1 MHEARLFR
9 MYIPKALGGL
19 EIDPITSM
27 IVVEEI
33 ARADAAA
40 AWNLMLGATYG
51 LWAAFLP
58 DDAACEIYGAPDAV
72 VAGALRPTGRARPVD
87 GGFVVDGRWSF
98 ASGIRHAAWWNAG
111 CLVGRDGAGDAD
123 TPAPEA
129 WLVFFPAPDGE
140 LIDNWDVGGLRG
152 TGSHDY
158 AVCGLFVPRARA
170 IPFDAA
176 PRAPGPLYRLPRQ
189 ALLDN
194 TMAALPL
201 GIARTA
207 IDTLVE
213 IAAGRKRPAGAGAPL
228 AERATVQADVARA
241 EALYLSGRALL
252 YDSLAQSWEAAQDG
266 RELSVREIAVL
277 RLARTH
283 AVQAA
288 VQAVDLMYTDA
299 GGAAILHAQPAR
311 TLLPRHPYR
320 DAARLDEPGQLR
332 SQRPRAARP
341 CPGPR
346 AVPAIAP
353 SAGVGDREEY
363 SRLPCYKRPPCPAD
377 RRRARDLASSRA
389 TVGHPQTRGAS
400 WRGSNDRFGAT

>member
-1 MHEARLFR
+1 MDTALIEAAQRITPLVRACRDEGERERRLPAQVLAAMHEARLFG
-9 MYIPKALGGL
+9 MYIPKALDGL

-27 IVVEEI
+27 VVVEEI

-58 DDAACEIYGAPDAV
+58 EDAAREIYSASDAV

-98 ASGIRHAAWWNAG
+98 ASGISHSAWWNAG
-111 CLVGRDGAGDAD
+111 CLVERAGGGDKDAPRP
-123 TPAPEA
+123 PAPEA
-129 WLVFFPAPDGE
+129 RLVFFPAADAE
-140 LIDNWDVGGLRG
+140 LIENWDVGGLRG

-158 AVCGLFVPRARA
+158 AVSGLFVPRERA

-176 PRAPGPLYRLPRQ
+176 PCAPGPLYRLPRQ

-194 TMAALPL
+194 MMAALPL

-213 IAAGRKRPAGAGAPL
+213 MAAGGKRPAGTGAPL
-228 AERATVQADVARA
+228 AERTTVQADVARA
-241 EALYLSGRALL
+241 EALFLSGRALL
-252 YDSLAQSWEAAQDG
+252 YDSVAQSWEAAQAG
-266 RELSVREIAVL
+266 RELSVREVAVL

-299 GGAAILHAQPAR
+299 GGAAIYTRNPLERCFRDIHTVTQHVSMNPGNYEVSGR
-311 TLLPRHPYR
+311 VLLGLDPDRPLYR
-320 DAARLDEPGQLR
+320 L
-332 SQRPRAARP
+332 
-341 CPGPR
+341 
-346 AVPAIAP
+346 
-353 SAGVGDREEY
+353 
-363 SRLPCYKRPPCPAD
+363 
-377 RRRARDLASSRA
+377 
-389 TVGHPQTRGAS
+389 
-400 WRGSNDRFGAT
+400 

>member
-1 MHEARLFR
+1 MDRTVADAALIEAARSIAPLVRACRDEGERERRLPAQVLAAMHEGRLFR

-58 DDAACEIYGAPDAV
+58 DDAAREIYGAPDAV
-72 VAGALRPTGRARPVD
+72 VAGALRPTGRARRVD

-98 ASGIRHAAWWNAG
+98 ASGIRHSAWWNAG
-111 CLVGRDGAGDAD
+111 CLVGRDGAGDAGD
-123 TPAPEA
+123 RS
-129 WLVFFPAPDGE
+129 
-140 LIDNWDVGGLRG
+140 DVHRRG
-152 TGSHDY
+152 RRSD
-158 AVCGLFVPRARA
+158 
-170 IPFDAA
+170 
-176 PRAPGPLYRLPRQ
+176 
-189 ALLDN
+189 
-194 TMAALPL
+194 
-201 GIARTA
+201 
-207 IDTLVE
+207 
-213 IAAGRKRPAGAGAPL
+213 
-228 AERATVQADVARA
+228 
-241 EALYLSGRALL
+241 
-252 YDSLAQSWEAAQDG
+252 
-266 RELSVREIAVL
+266 
-277 RLARTH
+277 
-283 AVQAA
+283 
-288 VQAVDLMYTDA
+288 
-299 GGAAILHAQPAR
+299 LHAQPAR

-363 SRLPCYKRPPCPAD
+363 SHLPCYKRPPCPAD
-377 RRRARDLASSRA
+377 RRRAGDPGQFSRD
-389 TVGHPQTRGAS
+389 
-400 WRGSNDRFGAT
+400 

>member
-1 MHEARLFR
+1 MMGRTVADAALIEAAWRIAPLVRACRDEGERERRLPPQVLAAMHEARLFR
-9 MYIPKALGGL
+9 MYIPEALGGL

-58 DDAACEIYGAPDAV
+58 EDAAREIYGAPDAV

-111 CLVGRDGAGDAD
+111 CLVRRDGAGDAD
-123 TPAPEA
+123 TQAPEA

-176 PRAPGPLYRLPRQ
+176 PRARRPLYRLPRQ

-213 IAAGRKRPAGAGAPL
+213 MAAGGKRPAGAGAPL
-228 AERATVQADVARA
+228 SERATVQADVARA

-252 YDSLAQSWEAAQDG
+252 YDSVAQSWEAAQAG
-266 RELSVREIAVL
+266 RALSVREVALL

-288 VQAVDLMYTDA
+288 VQAVDLMYTSA
-299 GGAAILHAQPAR
+299 GGAAIYTRNPLERCFRDIHTVTQHVSMNPANYEVSGR
-311 TLLPRHPYR
+311 VLLG
-320 DAARLDEPGQLR
+320 LDP
-332 SQRPRAARP
+332 
-341 CPGPR
+341 
-346 AVPAIAP
+346 
-353 SAGVGDREEY
+353 DRELY
-363 SRLPCYKRPPCPAD
+363 RL
-377 RRRARDLASSRA
+377 
-389 TVGHPQTRGAS
+389 
-400 WRGSNDRFGAT
+400 

>member
-1 MHEARLFR
+1 MMDRTVADAALIEAARSIAPLVRACRDEGERERRLPAQVLAAMHEARLFR

-58 DDAACEIYGAPDAV
+58 DGAAREIYGAPDAV

-87 GGFVVDGRWSF
+87 DGFVVDGRWSF

-123 TPAPEA
+123 TPPPAPEA

-194 TMAALPL
+194 MMAALPL

-213 IAAGRKRPAGAGAPL
+213 IAAGGKRPAGAGTPL

-252 YDSLAQSWEAAQDG
+252 YDSVAQSWEAAQDG

-288 VQAVDLMYTDA
+288 VQAIDLMYTDA
-299 GGAAILHAQPAR
+299 GGAAIYTRNPLERCFRDIHTVTQHVSMNPANYEVSGR
-311 TLLPRHPYR
+311 VLLG
-320 DAARLDEPGQLR
+320 LDP
-332 SQRPRAARP
+332 
-341 CPGPR
+341 
-346 AVPAIAP
+346 
-353 SAGVGDREEY
+353 DRELY
-363 SRLPCYKRPPCPAD
+363 RL
-377 RRRARDLASSRA
+377 
-389 TVGHPQTRGAS
+389 
-400 WRGSNDRFGAT
+400 

>member
-1 MHEARLFR
+1 MMYRTVADAALIEAAQRIAPLVRACRDEGERERRLPAQVLAAMHEARLFR
-9 MYIPKALGGL
+9 MHIPKALDGL
-19 EIDPITSM
+19 EMDPITSM

-58 DDAACEIYGAPDAV
+58 EDAAREIYGAPDAV
-72 VAGALRPTGRARPVD
+72 VAGALRPAGRARPVD

-98 ASGIRHAAWWNAG
+98 ASGIRHSAWWNAG
-111 CLVGRDGAGDAD
+111 CLVVPDGGDNDAPRP
-123 TPAPEA
+123 PAPEH
-129 WLVFFPAPDGE
+129 WLVFFPAAHGE

-158 AVCGLFVPRARA
+158 AVSGLLVPQARA

-176 PRAPGPLYRLPRQ
+176 PRAPGALYRLPRQ

-194 TMAALPL
+194 MMAALPL

-213 IAAGRKRPAGAGAPL
+213 AGGKRPAGAGAPL
-228 AERATVQADVARA
+228 AERTTIQADVARA
-241 EALYLSGRALL
+241 EALYLSGRAFL
-252 YDSLAQSWEAAQDG
+252 YDSVAQSWEAAQAG
-266 RELSVREIAVL
+266 RELSVREVAVL
-277 RLARTH
+277 RLGRTH

-299 GGAAILHAQPAR
+299 GGAAIHTRNPLERCFRDVHTVTQHVSMSPSNYEVSGRVLLGLAPDRPLH
-311 TLLPRHPYR
+311 
-320 DAARLDEPGQLR
+320 RL
-332 SQRPRAARP
+332 
-341 CPGPR
+341 
-346 AVPAIAP
+346 
-353 SAGVGDREEY
+353 
-363 SRLPCYKRPPCPAD
+363 
-377 RRRARDLASSRA
+377 
-389 TVGHPQTRGAS
+389 
-400 WRGSNDRFGAT
+400 

>member
-1 MHEARLFR
+1 MRQGDNVPDGRGCGADRGGTAHRAARARLPR
-9 MYIPKALGGL
+9 RERARAATASAGPGGDARGAPVPDVHT
-19 EIDPITSM
+19 EGAEWPRNRPDQSM

-58 DDAACEIYGAPDAV
+58 EDAAREIYGAPDAV
-72 VAGALRPTGRARPVD
+72 VAGALRPSGRARPVN
-87 GGFVVDGRWSF
+87 GGFIVDGRWSF
-98 ASGIRHAAWWNAG
+98 ASGIRHSAWWNAG
-111 CLVGRDGAGDAD
+111 CLVVRADDGAADAPRP
-123 TPAPEA
+123 PAPEP
-129 WLVFFPAPDGE
+129 WLVFFPAADGE

-170 IPFDAA
+170 IPFGAM

-213 IAAGRKRPAGAGAPL
+213 LAAGGKRPAGAGAPL
-228 AERATVQADVARA
+228 AERTTVQADVARA

-252 YDSLAQSWEAAQDG
+252 YDAVAQSWETAQAW
-266 RELSVREIAVL
+266 RELSVREVAVL

-283 AVQAA
+283 AVQTA

-299 GGAAILHAQPAR
+299 GGAAIYTRNPLERCFRDIHAVTQHVSMNPANYEVSGR
-311 TLLPRHPYR
+311 VLLGLAPDRALYR
-320 DAARLDEPGQLR
+320 L
-332 SQRPRAARP
+332 
-341 CPGPR
+341 
-346 AVPAIAP
+346 
-353 SAGVGDREEY
+353 
-363 SRLPCYKRPPCPAD
+363 
-377 RRRARDLASSRA
+377 
-389 TVGHPQTRGAS
+389 
-400 WRGSNDRFGAT
+400 